1 MKKFVLGAS
10 FVTFVVYGFYCMVEN
25 SEQYLSLRE
34 RVNGS
39 VVLSCSHATGRGA
52 RGEVYK
58 TTIYALR
65 DKNGMEWLYTPRYLQ
80 YELLVCP
87 IIEGD

>member
-10 FVTFVVYGFYCMVEN
+10 FVAFVVYGLYCMVEN
-25 SEQYLSLRE
+25 SKNEMSLRE
-34 RVNGS
+34 RVNES
-39 VVLSCSHATGRGA
+39 VVLSCSSAIGRGT

-58 TTIYALR
+58 TTIFALR